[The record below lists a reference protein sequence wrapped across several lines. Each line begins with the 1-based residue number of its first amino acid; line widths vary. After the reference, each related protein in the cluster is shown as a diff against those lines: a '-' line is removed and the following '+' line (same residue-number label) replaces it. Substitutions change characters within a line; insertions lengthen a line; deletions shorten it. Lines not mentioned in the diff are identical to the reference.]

1 MLAKVQ
7 GTRAGEFIEWLTIP
21 IYGYIYDVNS
31 GKLIEVEAATKA
43 GATA

>member
-7 GTRAGEFIEWLTIP
+7 GRVRVSSFEWLTIP
-21 IYGYIYDVNS
+21 ISGYIYDVNS